1 MGISKKNMELMIKE
15 VDFAIIKMEKSNT
28 LEEKLYYFS
37 SVFGMIQRI
46 YNIEY
51 DEDLVYAH
59 FILRKAYEMFQAR
72 LSAIKTG
79 ERIIPLFEDQSKK
92 LVQYTKELSKILQE
106 KKDLSHTLKKFTIL
120 AYSTTGNGYYLFQ
133 KGLLKI

>member
-1 MGISKKNMELMIKE
+1 MIKE